1 MSDTPRLPG
10 LTLAE
15 ADQLVNTAHAV
26 AAERGFAPLA
36 VAVLDVT
43 GEVIALKR
51 ADGGT
56 PVTSRVA
63 VAKARTALR
72 MLKPSGEVTLPGE
85 VVGPLQHV
93 YGGDFVAR
101 AGGILVTDGD
111 VVVGAI
117 GASGAQS
124 AQDEEAVRAAV
135 EQLQPHA

>member
-15 ADQLVNTAHAV
+15 ANQLVDTVHAV
-26 AAERGFAPLA
+26 GAERGYSPLA
-36 VAVLDVT
+36 VAVVDVT
-43 GEVIALKR
+43 GEVLVLKR

-72 MLKPSGEVTLPGE
+72 MLKPSGEVALPDE
-85 VVGPLQHV
+85 VAGAVQHL
-93 YGGDFVAR
+93 YSGDFVAR
-101 AGGILVTDGD
+101 AGGVPIVQDGL
-111 VVVGAI
+111 VVGAA

-124 AQDEEAVRAAV
+124 AEDEAAVRAAI
-135 EQLQPHA
+135 EQLQA

>member
-15 ADQLVNTAHAV
+15 ANQLVDTAHAV

-43 GEVIALKR
+43 GEVITLKR

-63 VAKARTALR
+63 VAKARTALH
-72 MLKPSGEVTLPGE
+72 MLKPSSEVALPGE
-85 VVGPLQHV
+85 VVGAVQHL
-93 YGGDFVAR
+93 YSGDFVAR
-101 AGGILVTDGD
+101 AGGVLITQGD
-111 VVVGAI
+111 VIVGAA

-124 AQDEEAVRAAV
+124 AEDEEALLTALERLAQA
-135 EQLQPHA
+135 